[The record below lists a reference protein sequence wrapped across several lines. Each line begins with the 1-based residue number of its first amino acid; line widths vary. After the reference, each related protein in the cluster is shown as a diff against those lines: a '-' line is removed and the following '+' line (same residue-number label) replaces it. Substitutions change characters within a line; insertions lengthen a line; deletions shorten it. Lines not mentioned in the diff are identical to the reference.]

1 MLEGID
7 LFRLAGARMAYLADR
22 QKVISQN
29 IANADTPGYRA
40 QDLPGFSF
48 ASALLSVQDRTA
60 AAPPLQLA
68 ATNPAHLTNTTSAD
82 GGPQSVAETHPY
94 TLKPNGNTVSLEE
107 QMVKA
112 NDTGAAFDLASTA
125 YAKSVALLRSA
136 IGSA

>member
-1 MLEGID
+1 MT
-7 LFRLAGARMAYLADR
+7 YLAER

-40 QDLPGFSF
+40 QDLPAFSF
-48 ASALLSVQDRTA
+48 ASALLGAQDPT

-68 ATNPAHLTNTTSAD
+68 ATNPGHLTDAASSD
-82 GGPQSVAETHPY
+82 GVAQPSDEAHPY
-94 TLKPNGNTVSLEE
+94 ALKPNGNTVSLEE

>member
-7 LFRLAGARMAYLADR
+7 LFRLTGARMAYLAER

-48 ASALLSVQDRTA
+48 ASALIGAQDSA
-60 AAPPLQLA
+60 VAPPLQLA
-68 ATNPAHLTNTTSAD
+68 ATNPGHLTNATGSD
-82 GGPQSVAETHPY
+82 GTAQPSDEAHPY
-94 TLKPNGNTVSLEE
+94 ALKPDGNTVSLEE

-136 IGSA
+136 IGAA